1 MVMMCILIKVD
12 REGRKKY
19 ERTKINNFKMR
30 VWFSP
35 KLLNEKNQTCILR
48 DDNDFSLVQPHSYQ

>member
-1 MVMMCILIKVD
+1 MVMMCIFIKVD

-30 VWFSP
+30 IWFSP
-35 KLLNEKNQTCILR
+35 KLLNEKNQICILR